1 MITVS
6 LDRFNRYQKK
16 INWIIERISN
26 LPTLNDASLDS
37 NDREILFDAL
47 CYRLQTAIEAAMDI
61 VAMTCKDLGMDV
73 DDDNSNIDR
82 LANKGLIDSNL
93 AETLKKLNGLRN
105 VIVHR
110 YNSLEDEIILESIPT
125 ITSALREF
133 VKVISTNVSPRA
145 P

>member
-110 YNSLEDEIILESIPT
+110 YNSLEDEIILESIPI
-125 ITSALREF
+125 ITSALREL
-133 VKVISTNVSPRA
+133 VEVISTNVSPRA